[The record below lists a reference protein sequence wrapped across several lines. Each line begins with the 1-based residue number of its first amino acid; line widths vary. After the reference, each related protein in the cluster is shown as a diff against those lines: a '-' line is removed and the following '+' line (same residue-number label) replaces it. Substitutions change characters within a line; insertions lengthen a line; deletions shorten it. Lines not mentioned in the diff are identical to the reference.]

1 MANAINTLAGIIN
14 FNDNNVDPAQ
24 VSDLLQDTLLL
35 SALNAKAAS
44 NGTQHKYLKETV
56 ASNAAFR
63 AVNEGRVKTYSQD
76 ELITDTLQVIDAGF
90 DFDKAL
96 LMGAVRE
103 DILAKELARSLR
115 GAFVGIEKQVIYG
128 TTALGDTAGFTGL
141 VNSTALDALS
151 DTMVIAPSPTQAEGA
166 DLQTSVYLIR
176 TGDDDV
182 SVILGENGQLNVG
195 DPYEFKKV
203 VNPGTDN
210 KAYDA
215 LGVSVLGYGG
225 LQIGSTYS
233 AARICNIQTA
243 LDDDDIY
250 NALSLFPSG
259 RQPNLIVMNRTAL
272 KFLRN
277 SRTATNQTGTPAPR
291 PTEVEGIQI
300 VVSDQIVNT
309 EPVVS

>member
-1 MANAINTLAGIIN
+1 MANAINTLAGVIN

-24 VSDLLQDTLLL
+24 VSDLLQDTPLL

-76 ELITDTLQVIDAGF
+76 ELITATLQVIDAGF

-96 LMGAVRE
+96 LMGSVRE

-115 GAFVGIEKQVIYG
+115 GTFVGLEKQVVYG
-128 TTALGDTAGFTGL
+128 TSALGDSAGFTGL
-141 VNSTALDALS
+141 VNSTALDAIA
-151 DTMVIAPSPTQAEGA
+151 DAMVIAAGTAGSSS
-166 DLQTSVYLIR
+166 DSQTSVYLIR

-182 SVILGENGQLNVG
+182 SVILGEDGQIEIG

-215 LGVSVLGYGG
+215 IGVSVLGYGG

-233 AARICNIQTA
+233 AARICNIETV
-243 LDDDDIY
+243 LTDDDIY

-259 RQPNLIVMNRTAL
+259 RQPNVIAMNRTAL

-291 PTEVEGIQI
+291 PVEVEGIEI